1 MGKVSPSRRT
11 ILAKVPL
18 GGCPKRPTGSAG
30 GRSLS
35 AAGEWAVLR
44 YLLAMDPSRKRT
56 VRLTVALTAAVLL
69 ASALIYT
76 SFSAASPAL
85 SPSQLVREAQPGR
98 SYQLTGTV
106 VAGSVHRNGS
116 VLDFSVEDRAGGT
129 SVPVAYTGTV
139 PDPFREGR
147 EVIVTVEKNSSQYV
161 GERDSL
167 ITKCPSKYKTAPPT
181 ENQNA

>member
-1 MGKVSPSRRT
+1 
-11 ILAKVPL
+11 
-18 GGCPKRPTGSAG
+18 
-30 GRSLS
+30 
-35 AAGEWAVLR
+35 
-44 YLLAMDPSRKRT
+44 MDPARKRT
-56 VRLTVALTAAVLL
+56 VRLIVALSAAVLL

-85 SPSQLVREAQPGR
+85 SPTQLVHQAQPGR

-106 VAGSVHRNGS
+106 VDGSVHREGA
-116 VLDFSVEDRAGGT
+116 VLHFGVEDRVGGT
-129 SVPVAYTGTV
+129 TIPIAYTGTV

-147 EVIVTVEKNSSQYV
+147 EVIVTVEKQGGAFI

-181 ENQNA
+181 EKQNF